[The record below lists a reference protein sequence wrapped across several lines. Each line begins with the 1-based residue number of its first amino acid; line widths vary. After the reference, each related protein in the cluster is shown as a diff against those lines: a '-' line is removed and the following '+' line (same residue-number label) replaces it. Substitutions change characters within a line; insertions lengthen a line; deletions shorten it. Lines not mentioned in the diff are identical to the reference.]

1 MNGTAYTYRPQT
13 KRKRVRG
20 DCHGG
25 ILMYRKA
32 RQQDVGKLLQFF
44 EQDLKNCL
52 YSYIDLK
59 KFGLTNPNLT
69 VWLDDADGIRCS
81 ALKYY
86 EGLQLFDY
94 SGAMDARAT
103 AALIRELDSHI
114 VSSTVDVIEKLY
126 PFLKDCYKIEKG
138 YVTEMLSL
146 PSMEISGE
154 VREAE
159 PKEYDEIAELI
170 CSDDGVGGHYQP
182 EELKEQLLARRSE
195 GFGRN
200 YILQKNGE
208 IICHA
213 ATYAELSNLAVIS
226 GVITREDWR
235 GKGVGTL
242 AVKKLC
248 YDLLSEGKKP
258 CLFYYTKQA
267 ERFYRKIGFEEGS
280 GWAKLVRKE

>member
-1 MNGTAYTYRPQT
+1 
-13 KRKRVRG
+13 
-20 DCHGG
+20 
-25 ILMYRKA
+25 MYRKA
-32 RQQDVGKLLQFF
+32 EKQDVEKLLSYF

-59 KFGLTNPNLT
+59 KFGLKNPNLT
-69 VWLDDADGIRCS
+69 VWLDGGEKIRCS

-86 EGLQLFDY
+86 EGLQLFDG
-94 SGAMDARAT
+94 SGRMDAEAT
-103 AALIRELDSHI
+103 AGLIRQLDSHI
-114 VSSTVDVIEKLY
+114 VSSTVGVIEKLY
-126 PFLKDCYKIEKG
+126 PFLADCYKMETG
-138 YVTEMLSL
+138 FVTEMLSL
-146 PSMEISGE
+146 PETEPSEE
-154 VREAE
+154 VRAARDE
-159 PKEYDEIAELI
+159 EYEEIARLI
-170 CSDDGVGGHYQP
+170 CSDKGVGGHYEPQ
-182 EELKEQLLARRSE
+182 ELKEQLLTRLYE

-200 YILQKNGE
+200 YILKRDGE

-248 YDLLSEGKKP
+248 HDLLKEGKKP

-267 ERFYRKIGFEEGS
+267 EHFYRKIGFEEGT
-280 GWAKLVRKE
+280 GWAKLVKC